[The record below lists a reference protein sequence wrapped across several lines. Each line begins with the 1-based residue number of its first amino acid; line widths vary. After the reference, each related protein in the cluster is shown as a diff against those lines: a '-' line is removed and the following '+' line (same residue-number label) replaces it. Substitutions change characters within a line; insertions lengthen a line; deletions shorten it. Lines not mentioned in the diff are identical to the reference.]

1 MGLGKW
7 SHGGI
12 WLWSTDGGVHTR
24 SEVIRSHERFLSRG
38 VGAERTGKVLSPLEE

>member
-7 SHGGI
+7 SHGGT
-12 WLWSTDGGVHTR
+12 WLCSTDGGVHTW

-38 VGAERTGKVLSPLEE
+38 VSAERTGEILSPLE